1 MKTNTSGRN
10 INIDILRF
18 FAALVVVVIHVY
30 NNTKGAEAL
39 SPYLL
44 SITSWGVPYFFIVSG
59 FLAGA
64 RRDGFHLLGV
74 LNIVLR
80 LVSIYLVGIF
90 FYFAT
95 DFGTFKENGLIFSL
109 KYLISGQPNA
119 RHLWFLLSMIFG
131 YGALYVLFMATNRIF
146 IGSVSVILVIIGLM
160 INPYPVLYDAM
171 NSTGQRILML
181 LYPHFLSIPLIFFGF
196 LVGESRIQDHL
207 RPLFM
212 AIFSIAS
219 LVLTVLEGVYAYSYG
234 ATSQFYTWTYFF
246 SAGTFLLA
254 ITAEP
259 PSGKIFKLLALVGE
273 RYSLIIYIYHLFIL
287 NSFGLLVLK
296 NAEINPVITIFANS
310 ILLYIGLA
318 AVFFALDRI
327 NRRIVRILDG
337 SAMFYVLEG
346 TMERL
351 TKRIVRE

>member
-1 MKTNTSGRN
+1 MTENTSGRN
-10 INIDILRF
+10 INIDILRC
-18 FAALVVVVIHVY
+18 FAALMVVVIHVF
-30 NNTKGAEAL
+30 NNTRGTEVL

-44 SITSWGVPYFFIVSG
+44 SITSWGVPSFFIVSG
-59 FLAGA
+59 FLVGS
-64 RRDGFHLLGV
+64 RKNGLHLLGA
-74 LNIVLR
+74 LNIILR

-95 DFGTFKENGLIFSL
+95 DFGTFKENGLIFSI

-131 YGALYVLFMATNRIF
+131 YGALCVLFMATNRIF
-146 IGSVSVILVIIGLM
+146 IAFVSVILMIIGLM

-171 NSTGQRILML
+171 NATGQRVLML
-181 LYPHFLSIPLIFFGF
+181 LYPHFLSIPLIYFGF
-196 LVGESRIQDHL
+196 FVGESRIQNHL

-219 LVLTVLEGVYAYSYG
+219 LVLAVLEGVYAYSYG
-234 ATSQFYTWTYFF
+234 ATSQFYAWTYFF
-246 SAGTFLLA
+246 SAGLFLFA

-259 PSGKIFKLLALVGE
+259 PSGKIFKVIALVGE

-287 NSFGLLVLK
+287 NSFGLLIFN
-296 NAEINPVITIFANS
+296 NAEINPIVAILANS

-327 NRRIVRILDG
+327 NRRIMWVLDG

-346 TMERL
+346 TMRRL
-351 TKRIVRE
+351 TSRIVRS